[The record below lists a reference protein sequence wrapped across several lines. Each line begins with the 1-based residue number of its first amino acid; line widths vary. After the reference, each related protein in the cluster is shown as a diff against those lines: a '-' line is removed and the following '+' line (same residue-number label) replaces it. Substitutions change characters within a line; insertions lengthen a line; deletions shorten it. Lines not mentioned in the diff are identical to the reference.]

1 MIIQGKYLIDA
12 TTENIWNLLMDFK
25 VLERITPGI
34 SQLLPLGKDKYKA
47 ISKIKIGP
55 VKGIFEGQLE
65 IKDIIE
71 NSMATIVMEQK
82 SKIGN
87 VTASIKM
94 QLHSVDS
101 STEIDYKGEA
111 KLSGKLAMMGQRIIG
126 GVVSSLTKQFF
137 TALDNEIKNVNP
149 KPSSYAN

>member
-1 MIIQGKYLIDA
+1 MIIQGKYRIEAPISDV
-12 TTENIWNLLMDFK
+12 WRLLMDFK
-25 VLERITPGI
+25 VLEKITPSI
-34 SQLLPLGKDKYKA
+34 SELLPLGKNKYKA

-55 VKGIFEGQLE
+55 VKGNFVGELE

-71 NSMATIVMEQK
+71 NSMATIVMNQK

-87 VTASIKM
+87 LTASINIRLNKIN
-94 QLHSVDS
+94 S

-126 GVVSSLTKQFF
+126 GVVNSLSKQFF
-137 TALDNEIKNVNP
+137 MALDNEVKNINS